1 MYVLLFAEN
10 HQDFILISTYTQ
22 EGEGGG
28 YSRFKVTRVTKG
40 FFWGRKILDGMMK
53 KQPPAI
59 NFYFCCCII

>member
-22 EGEGGG
+22 EGEEGG

-40 FFWGRKILDGMMK
+40 FFWGRKI
-53 KQPPAI
+53 
-59 NFYFCCCII
+59 